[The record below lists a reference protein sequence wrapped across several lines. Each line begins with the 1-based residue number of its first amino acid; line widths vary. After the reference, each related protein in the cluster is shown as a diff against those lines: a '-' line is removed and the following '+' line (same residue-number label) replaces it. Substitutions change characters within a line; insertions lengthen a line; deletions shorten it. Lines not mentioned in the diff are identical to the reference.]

1 MDDKDLHSIS
11 QELIKLVR
19 DKKLSSEKGAKVSDE
34 VVIKQIIEFI
44 DKRLKIDN

>member
-1 MDDKDLHSIS
+1 MEDKDLHIIS

-34 VVIKQIIEFI
+34 VVIRQIIDFI
-44 DKRLKIDN
+44 DKRIDIDN